1 MTSQDILFIMRT
13 RHAAD
18 LRACF
23 PGLSERD
30 IVQMLSTR
38 PDHAVN
44 LLQQYFGCNLADAK
58 AAWNDYVLRYVDGR
72 PRTGRQRTARYLAE
86 TGQES

>member
-1 MTSQDILFIMRT
+1 MISQDILFIMRT
-13 RHAAD
+13 RHAAN

-30 IVQMLSTR
+30 IMQMLSTR

-44 LLQQYFGCNLADAK
+44 LLQRYFGCNVADAK
-58 AAWNDYVLRYVDGR
+58 AAWNDFVLRYVDGSM
-72 PRTGRQRTARYLAE
+72 PQPPIG
-86 TGQES
+86 GCG